1 MEYEKDGN
9 FEQAI
14 ETYTTAI
21 ICWYEI
27 KYKLWSI
34 TREITERLQRRTSTD
49 GFLLFFQCSPYYHQL
64 YIDRAYAYMEIKDY
78 RYRVII
84 LFNAHLDYIILP
96 HRTELLRWM
105 ACVQCN

>member
-34 TREITERLQRRTSTD
+34 TREITARL
-49 GFLLFFQCSPYYHQL
+49 L
-64 YIDRAYAYMEIKDY
+64 KDY
-78 RYRVII
+78 REGQALMDFCYF
-84 LFNAHLDYIILP
+84 FNAVRITISSTL
-96 HRTELLRWM
+96 TEHMHIWK
-105 ACVQCN
+105 